1 MSILLYRPG
10 SASTISEL
18 GAIDL
23 EPLELEYLY
32 TVATALN
39 RQAMIV
45 DGMYD
50 KRNLKSIIAKA
61 QPKLVVITGYITQ
74 EQLMLDAAKMIK
86 QSNQSIKIIVGGV
99 HAQLNYE
106 RFYSPYVDC
115 IVHSAALQPF
125 KQIIQ
130 LAVDFN
136 NDQLNT
142 IDGLCYQHDNQ
153 WYKTATLRLNPNDL
167 PIPNRDFFNTH
178 KHHYRYLNYT
188 PCAVV
193 KSAYSCPYTC
203 NFCYC
208 KLLNGGHYATRDIDK
223 VVAEIS
229 TIDCTYIHIVDDT
242 FTADVQ
248 RILTFIRLIKQ
259 ANINKKFIIYSRADF
274 VVKHSDIVSQLA
286 QIGVVGV
293 IVGIEAVDDKQLVD
307 YQKGV
312 SKDVNHACIAILKQ
326 YNIDCLALFIIS
338 HQALK
343 ADFDYLY
350 QWIEEADLSYATV
363 SVFTPIPG
371 TPLYE
376 QYKDQ
381 LITDDITHWDFVHL
395 VIQPTN
401 MSVATFYRHYY
412 QLITRLALLG
422 KKRGAYQFM
431 DWQYFKRLAET
442 MFRKLM
448 S

>member
-1 MSILLYRPG
+1 MKILLYRPG

-18 GAIDL
+18 GVIDL

-32 TVATALN
+32 TVASTYHK
-39 RQAMIV
+39 QATIF

-50 KRNLKSIIAKA
+50 KRSLKQIVTQTA
-61 QPKLVVITGYITQ
+61 PDLVVITGYITQ
-74 EQLMLDAAKMIK
+74 EQLMLKAAEAIK
-86 QSNQSIKIIVGGV
+86 QDAPRIKVIIGGV

-115 IVHSAALQPF
+115 IVHSASLQPF
-125 KQIIQ
+125 TQIIQ
-130 LAVDFN
+130 LDVDFN
-136 NDQLNT
+136 NVQLSD
-142 IDGLCYQHDNQ
+142 IDGLCYQTGGQ
-153 WYKTATLRLNPNDL
+153 WSKTATLRLDPNDL
-167 PIPNRDFFNTH
+167 PIPNRDFFNAN
-178 KHHYRYLNYT
+178 KQHYRYLNYT

-208 KLLNGGHYATRDIDK
+208 KLLNDGHYAVRDIDK
-223 VVAEIS
+223 VVAEIGA
-229 TIDCTYIHIVDDT
+229 IDCTYIHIVDDT
-242 FTADVQ
+242 FTVDIQ
-248 RILTFIRLIKQ
+248 RIQTFIKLIKQ

-274 VVKHSDIVSQLA
+274 VVKHSELVDELA
-286 QIGVVGV
+286 QIGVVGI
-293 IVGIEAVDDKQLVD
+293 IVGIEAVDDNQLSD

-312 SKDVNHACIAILKQ
+312 SKDVNHACIEILKR

-338 HQALK
+338 HQAVK

-350 QWIEEADLSYATV
+350 QWIEDAGLSYATV

-371 TPLYE
+371 TPLYQ
-376 QYKDQ
+376 QYKEQ

-401 MSVATFYRHYY
+401 MSVAAFYRHYY

-422 KKRGAYQFM
+422 KKRGAYHFM
-431 DWQYFKRLAET
+431 DWQYFKKVAEAIFRRL
-442 MFRKLM
+442 MP
-448 S
+448 